1 MKVEPGR
8 IARGPGNA
16 PTSDLARP
24 KPARVPSDVAP
35 EDRADFV
42 RRARWALG
50 MSQYDFAAC
59 IGRSRSTVQAYERG
73 DHVLDDVIADIIWIC
88 ECGNANPETATP
100 PPRVVGRP
108 SLRWK

>member
-1 MKVEPGR
+1 MRIEPGR

-35 EDRADFV
+35 EDRADFI

-50 MSQYDFAAC
+50 MSQYDFAGC
-59 IGRSRSTVQAYERG
+59 VGRSRSSVQAYERG
-73 DHVLDDVIADIIWIC
+73 EHVPDDVIARIVRIC
-88 ECGNANPETATP
+88 EEERANPETATP

-108 SLRWK
+108 SRRWR

>member
-8 IARGPGNA
+8 IAHGLK
-16 PTSDLARP
+16 SDQTTDRP
-24 KPARVPSDVAP
+24 RAKPARGPLDVAP
-35 EDRADFV
+35 KDRADFV

-100 PPRVVGRP
+100 PPSVVGRP